1 MRPSKDAGEEAS
13 IGGLAS
19 LASHLQTGLPR
30 HFLQPVQDHQA
41 GRGKSPAA
49 QE

>member
-1 MRPSKDAGEEAS
+1 MRPSKAAGDEAS
-13 IGGLAS
+13 IAS
-19 LASHLQTGLPR
+19 LASRASHPQTGLPR

-41 GRGKSPAA
+41 GRAKSPAA